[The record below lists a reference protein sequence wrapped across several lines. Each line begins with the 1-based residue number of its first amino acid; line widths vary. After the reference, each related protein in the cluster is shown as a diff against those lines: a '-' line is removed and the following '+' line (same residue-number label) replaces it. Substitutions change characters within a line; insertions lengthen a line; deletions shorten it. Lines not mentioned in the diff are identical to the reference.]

1 MNFATH
7 VTNLKGVFT
16 MLQGLNF
23 VLLHVTDI
31 EKATAFYTEKLG
43 LVIEDQQPG
52 FVQFKQ
58 PMGQGATFALS
69 SEGDGT
75 PIQNVELWWFVDD
88 ADATYADFAA
98 KGVPMAQSL
107 KDEPFGRT
115 FAIQDPSG
123 NTLYMMKLADRLQ

>member
-1 MNFATH
+1 
-7 VTNLKGVFT
+7 

-58 PMGQGATFALS
+58 PMGQGANFALS
-69 SEGDGT
+69 SEGDGA
-75 PIQNVELWWFVDD
+75 PVQNVELWWFVDD
-88 ADATYADFAA
+88 ADATCADFAA
-98 KGVPMAQSL
+98 KDVPMAQPL

-115 FAIQDPSG
+115 FAIKDLSG
-123 NTLYMMKLADRLQ
+123 NTLHMMKLRQG

>member
-1 MNFATH
+1 
-7 VTNLKGVFT
+7 

-31 EKATAFYTEKLG
+31 EKAIAFYTEKFG
-43 LVIEDQQPG
+43 LVIEAQGPG

-69 SEGDGT
+69 SEGDGS
-75 PIQNVELWWFVDD
+75 PVQNVELWWYVDD
-88 ADATYADFAA
+88 ADAAHADLVA
-98 KGVPMAQSL
+98 KNVPVAQPL

-115 FAIQDPSG
+115 FAIRDPFG
-123 NTLYMMKLADRLQ
+123 NTIYLMRLAQQ

>member
-1 MNFATH
+1 
-7 VTNLKGVFT
+7 

-31 EKATAFYTEKLG
+31 EKAAAFYTEKFG
-43 LVIEDQQPG
+43 LDIETRGPG

-69 SEGDGT
+69 SEGDGS
-75 PIQNVELWWFVDD
+75 PVQNVELWWFVDD
-88 ADATYADFAA
+88 ADAAYAELVA
-98 KGVPMAQSL
+98 KDVTVAQPL

-115 FAIQDPSG
+115 FAIKDPEG
-123 NTLYMMKLADRLQ
+123 NTMYVMKLAGQ

>member
-1 MNFATH
+1 MNAATH
-7 VTNLKGVFT
+7 LTNLKGVFT

-23 VLLHVTDI
+23 ILLHVTDI

-75 PIQNVELWWFVDD
+75 PVQNVELWWFVDD

-115 FAIQDPSG
+115 FAIKDPAG
-123 NTLYMMKLADRLQ
+123 NTLYMMKLADHLQ

>member
-1 MNFATH
+1 
-7 VTNLKGVFT
+7 

-31 EKATAFYTEKLG
+31 EKATSFYTEKLG
-43 LVIEDQQPG
+43 LVVEDSQPG

-69 SEGDGT
+69 QEGDGT
-75 PIQNVELWWFVDD
+75 PVQNAELWWFVDD
-88 ADATYADFAA
+88 ADTTYADFVA
-98 KGVPMAQSL
+98 KDVPVAQPL

-123 NTLYMMKLADRLQ
+123 NTLYMMKLAQHLQ

>member
-1 MNFATH
+1 MNAATH
-7 VTNLKGVFT
+7 LANLKGVFT

-31 EKATAFYTEKLG
+31 EKATAFYTGKLG
-43 LVIEDQQPG
+43 LVIETQQSG

-69 SEGDGT
+69 QEGDGT
-75 PIQNVELWWFVDD
+75 PVQNAELWWFVDD
-88 ADATYADFAA
+88 ADATYADLVA
-98 KGVPMAQSL
+98 KDVPVAQPL

-115 FAIQDPSG
+115 FAIKDPSG
-123 NTLYMMKLADRLQ
+123 NTLYIMKLAAHLE

>member
-1 MNFATH
+1 
-7 VTNLKGVFT
+7 

-31 EKATAFYTEKLG
+31 EEATTFYTEKLG

-69 SEGDGT
+69 QEGDGS
-75 PIQNVELWWFVDD
+75 PVQNVELWWFVDN
-88 ADATYADFAA
+88 ADATYADLTA
-98 KGVPMAQSL
+98 KDVLVAQPL

-115 FAIQDPSG
+115 FAIKDPSG
-123 NTLYMMKLADRLQ
+123 NTVYMMKLRQG

>member
-1 MNFATH
+1 MNAATH
-7 VTNLKGVFT
+7 VTNLKGVFA

-31 EKATAFYTEKLG
+31 EKATAFYTEKFG
-43 LVIEDQQPG
+43 LVIEAQQPG

-58 PMGQGATFALS
+58 PMGQGAAFALS

-75 PIQNVELWWFVDD
+75 PVQNVELWWFVDD
-88 ADATYADFAA
+88 ADATYADLVA
-98 KGVPMAQSL
+98 KDVSVAQPL

-115 FAIQDPSG
+115 FAIKDPSG
-123 NTLYMMKLADRLQ
+123 NTLYIMKLAAHLE